1 MAMKLKAVAP
11 LDAEAA
17 LPSKLLMQHLKE
29 PEGEDLIV
37 ASARMGALGWL
48 EKRVGISLTR
58 RAWRATYTGLVPNEH
73 TIRLPMGP
81 ASVDSVSYAA
91 AGGSAEVWPS
101 TSYTFDGIDLRP
113 ATGLSWFAAFADM
126 SVTIEYQAGYLDLG
140 AEEPALQTAA
150 LLLAGH
156 FYRNREENTA
166 AVLASMPF
174 GVEMLIGDI
183 RTPVMA

>member
-1 MAMKLKAVAP
+1 MAMTLKAAAP

-17 LPSKLLMQHLKE
+17 LPMKLLMQHLKD

-58 RAWRATYTGLVPNEH
+58 RRWRATYTDLTPHERV
-73 TIRLPMGP
+73 IRLPMGP
-81 ASVDSVSYAA
+81 ASVDAITYGRSGLTPQACPALSY
-91 AGGSAEVWPS
+91 V
-101 TSYTFDGIDLRP
+101 FDGLDLRTV
-113 ATGLSWFAAFADM
+113 TGLSWFAAFADM

-166 AVLASMPF
+166 AALANMPF

>member
-1 MAMKLKAVAP
+1 MTLKAVAP

-17 LPSKLLMQHLKE
+17 LPMKLLMQHLKD

-37 ASARMGALGWL
+37 ASARTGALDWL

-58 RAWRATYTGLVPNEH
+58 RSWRATYTDLTPHERAIG
-73 TIRLPMGP
+73 LPMGP
-81 ASVDSVSYAA
+81 ASIDAITYSRLGVAPQ
-91 AGGSAEVWPS
+91 VWPAA
-101 TSYTFDGIDLRP
+101 SYFFDGIDLR
-113 ATGLSWFAAFADM
+113 TTSGISMFAAFGDLT
-126 SVTIEYQAGYLDLG
+126 VTIDYQAGYLDLG

-166 AVLASMPF
+166 AALASMPF

>member
-1 MAMKLKAVAP
+1 MAMTLKAVAP

-17 LPSKLLMQHLKE
+17 LPMALLMQHLKD

-58 RAWRATYTGLVPNEH
+58 RGWRVIYTDLPPHERV
-73 TIRLPMGP
+73 IRLPMGP
-81 ASVDSVSYAA
+81 TSIDAITYGRFGVTPQAWPATSYA
-91 AGGSAEVWPS
+91 
-101 TSYTFDGIDLRP
+101 FDGSDLR
-113 ATGLSWFAAFADM
+113 TVSGISWFAAFADM
-126 SVTIEYQAGYLDLG
+126 SVTIDYQAGYLDLG

-166 AVLASMPF
+166 VTMASVPF

-183 RTPVMA
+183 RTPVMG